1 MAFNN
6 SHALLFKYKK
16 AVVITSRVH
25 PGECNASWMMKG
37 FLDYLTGSSA
47 DAKVICAIFS
57 PILSCS
63 PLHYFSYFI
72 SFRSRSAKQIDQIK
86 GYLMRKRKK
95 KTILMHLH
103 IFENHSNTKISQV
116 RYLDIIFHRFHDI
129 FIRMLRW

>member
-47 DAKVICAIFS
+47 DAKVICANFPPYYLVHLFIIF
-57 PILSCS
+57 L
-63 PLHYFSYFI
+63 I
-72 SFRSRSAKQIDQIK
+72 SF
-86 GYLMRKRKK
+86 
-95 KTILMHLH
+95 HLGAGQQ
-103 IFENHSNTKISQV
+103 NK
-116 RYLDIIFHRFHDI
+116 
-129 FIRMLRW
+129 